1 FWEVSIDGIHWAPY
15 IQNVDSTCLFGG
27 RTDVLRWEGAKGSLH
42 ASPSAHNFPSKVMN
56 GREILGR
63 DGVRITQMG
72 QKSCTLYLGELFGK
86 SAATVVPHRHEDLP
100 AIWCFCTSEGYR
112 DLVSQVDA
120 KLNVTNASLAKVPF
134 DLKHWQKVA
143 AEKYPS
149 GLPDPES
156 NDPTQWLF
164 HGRPE
169 HSNAPLQVA
178 VARLLGYRWPAELD
192 SEMRL
197 SQRSRELVDRCSE
210 LDELVDDDGV
220 VCIPSVRGEDPASDR
235 LLRLLHATGV
245 NHGENLEIWLR
256 DKFFQEHCELFH
268 QRPFIWHI
276 WDGKKDG
283 FAALVNYHKLAGPHG
298 KKLLESLAYSY
309 LGDWI
314 TRQEAAVKNNE
325 SGADDRLLA
334 AKELQE
340 KLEAIVH
347 GEPPYDIFVRW
358 KPLHEQPIGWT
369 PDINDGVRIN
379 IRPFMLAELSRGR
392 KGAGVLRFPPKV
404 KWTKDRGKEP
414 KRPPEDFPWFW
425 SWDEKK
431 DDPTDFAGGD
441 TFTGERWNDLH
452 YTNAFKQ
459 KACEAAKKR
468 EVES

>member
-1 FWEVSIDGIHWAPY
+1 
-15 IQNVDSTCLFGG
+15 
-27 RTDVLRWEGAKGSLH
+27 
-42 ASPSAHNFPSKVMN
+42 
-56 GREILGR
+56 
-63 DGVRITQMG
+63 MG

-120 KLNVTNASLAKVPF
+120 KLNVTNLSLAKVPF

-164 HGRPE
+164 YGRPE
-169 HSNAPLQVA
+169 HSTAPLQVA

-197 SQRSRELVDRCSE
+197 SQRARDLVATCNN
-210 LDELVDDDGV
+210 LDEFIDDDGI
-220 VCIPSVRGEDPASDR
+220 VCIPSVRGEDPTSDR
-235 LLRLLHATGV
+235 LLRLLHAAGV
-245 NHGENLEIWLR
+245 NESENLETWLR
-256 DKFFQEHCELFH
+256 DKFFQEHCELFQ

-276 WDGKKDG
+276 WDGKPDG
-283 FAALVNYHKLAGPHG
+283 FAALINYHKLAGPQG
-298 KKLLESLAYSY
+298 KKLLESLTYSY

-334 AKELQE
+334 AKELQVQ
-340 KLEAIVH
+340 LEAILH

-369 PDINDGVRIN
+369 PDINDGVRMN

-392 KGAGVLRFPPKV
+392 KGAGVLRFPPKI
-404 KWTKDRGKEP
+404 KWTKDRGNEP

-425 SWDEKK
+425 SWDEK
-431 DDPTDFAGGD
+431 TVDFAGGRK
-441 TFTGERWNDLH
+441 FTGERWNNLH
-452 YTNAFKQ
+452 YTIEFKQ
-459 KACEAAKKR
+459 NARKR
-468 EVES
+468 TQ